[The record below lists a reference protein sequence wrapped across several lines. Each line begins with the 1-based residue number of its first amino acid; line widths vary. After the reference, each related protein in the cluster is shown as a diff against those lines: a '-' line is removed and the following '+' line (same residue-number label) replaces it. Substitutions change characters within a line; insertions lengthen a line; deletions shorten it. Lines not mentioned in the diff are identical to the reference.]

1 MGIDVRDFPD
11 TVQEYFESIN
21 SMVVFQEAFKGGPNN
36 PFINDLRKV
45 WREELERQIIENETP
60 TISSGYTEMFG
71 AHLSQLII
79 IYSDLYCLIVAEEK
93 DKNKYIRKIERNS
106 NNLKS
111 VVEININNI
120 YYPEYYK
127 TQVNSIQQF
136 VNSIGVT
143 WSTSPICGFYSASIE
158 KLSELTRN
166 GDRNKL
172 LETVH
177 DGPRV
182 SRIVDW
188 SLVHFINRDFLC
200 ASKRLIHLTPKVKTR
215 VQKYGVSLEFQV
227 FNIDGFEYIIERD
240 ETGPGRFMV
249 ANFEYI
255 DKWLKRYAFLLNEQK
270 LIAEDDNTI
279 FIKIMHEASNLDST
293 FIKPIA
299 RHLQDI
305 IINIHSFHRPPFDPT
320 TFKILGNL
328 EVLALIKEN
337 LIGWWEY
344 DIYDKYI
351 DSWNGFWLDLRTALN
366 KMNISEFIKFKD
378 ILVSEISRYN
388 IESASNG
395 FYLGNNPWGIDLL
408 EMPSKIDSFCT
419 NDINQ
424 KISLE
429 MLKVKQI
436 RKSDLPTKTPFDEE
450 LATLRKSEN
459 KFNKGIPMNI
469 VVNHF
474 LVLTQKKGR
483 DNNPILSEE
492 NFLQFIKLGF
502 LDQPDIKPQKFNCE
516 SSQKGRIIKLFYG
529 FYDIAVSDYR
539 LLNKTDPF
547 IDLILKCFTNW
558 DRSSIKAFFKRNKV
572 KGVL

>member
-200 ASKRLIHLTPKVKTR
+200 ASKRLIHLIPKVKTR

-408 EMPSKIDSFCT
+408 EMPGKIDSFCLS
-419 NDINQ
+419 DVNQ

-429 MLKVKQI
+429 MLKVNQIDNSRVSMSKENNLTHAKELTPFRCFFVEGFDSDKIRKIHDSFKDLIGRQIACLIYLLQSEEKIVVIIKKDKKISRKHFVNSLKGEFIENVSGVGDFFVPGENSLRFIPDNDDSYIEIKRKLKQI
-436 RKSDLPTKTPFDEE
+436 L
-450 LATLRKSEN
+450 
-459 KFNKGIPMNI
+459 
-469 VVNHF
+469 
-474 LVLTQKKGR
+474 
-483 DNNPILSEE
+483 
-492 NFLQFIKLGF
+492 
-502 LDQPDIKPQKFNCE
+502 
-516 SSQKGRIIKLFYG
+516 
-529 FYDIAVSDYR
+529 
-539 LLNKTDPF
+539 
-547 IDLILKCFTNW
+547 
-558 DRSSIKAFFKRNKV
+558 
-572 KGVL
+572 